1 MSSVLLL
8 FVLLMAQSWVAVF
21 LLIIWPTGQW
31 LRVVFVLSPPPT
43 LWGPKVSAQTG
54 RHAFQKINRDDWF
67 TSLLCAFL
75 FPALLEP
82 QAAQCPC
89 CLPGTGSV
97 VCPPHWRREGSPD
110 ATGTD
115 WDWLSGVTSPGPGL
129 DRTILGKARVREK
142 VVRCV
147 RLHGGP
153 TLAGHNLRAT
163 GGLHC
168 LSLRSKGREC
178 WQGHRQ

>member
-1 MSSVLLL
+1 M
-8 FVLLMAQSWVAVF
+8 
-21 LLIIWPTGQW
+21 
-31 LRVVFVLSPPPT
+31 
-43 LWGPKVSAQTG
+43 SAQTG

-67 TSLLCAFL
+67 TPLLCASCFL
-75 FPALLEP
+75 PFWNPRRLSVLLSALPTGEGRGP
-82 QAAQCPC
+82 QLQLA
-89 CLPGTGSV
+89 
-97 VCPPHWRREGSPD
+97 
-110 ATGTD
+110 D

-129 DRTILGKARVREK
+129 DRTIRGNARVREK
-142 VVRCV
+142 VVWCV
-147 RLHGGP
+147 RLRGGP